1 MTEIKSGILLSY
13 ISLILRFGVGFFLS
27 PFILAHLGPG
37 EYGVYTVA
45 GTIIGWLALCDFGLS
60 ASATKF
66 LSEYQAKGDAAGE
79 AHHMGMILCIFS
91 IMGAFVLVAGIC
103 IFPFLAD
110 IFPKF
115 NAEEMRI
122 CRILYLL
129 TLFNVVVMF
138 PARSLGGVAAS
149 RQKFKV
155 PGLVGVLMA
164 TVNAIGVVILLMN
177 GFRSVG
183 LTVFSVTTGVIGLV
197 WNLYYCFS
205 VLKVR
210 MSWSGWDGPL
220 CRSLFAFSVWMFLDR
235 VIGIMNTGSG
245 SFIIGMTRGAEEITV
260 YSYGMHLFQHFY
272 TASGCIAGFFLPRV
286 VGLVVN
292 GASNAEQTD
301 MMIRVGRAQLIVLA
315 CLFFGIICFG
325 KEFFHLWIGDSLGN
339 RTDDCWFVSV
349 VILIPYG
356 FLLLQALGWQLQQA
370 RNVMKD
376 RVVVLFWSSL
386 LALIVGFVLSI
397 IYGVKGLALGTS
409 ISVILGQGVYMNWYY
424 WRRMK
429 LEIARFFKETLQRAW
444 LWTPL
449 LLGMAWLLNQWIPA
463 EDWFTFFFKIGLFS
477 VFYAIIIFFLYANKT
492 ERKMALSFIQKK
504 SS

>member
-1 MTEIKSGILLSY
+1 MSQIKSGILLSY

-27 PFILAHLGPG
+27 PFILAHLGPS

-45 GTIIGWLALCDFGLS
+45 GVIIGWLALCDFGLS
-60 ASATKF
+60 ASTTKF
-66 LSEYQAKGDAAGE
+66 LSEYQARGDAEGE

-103 IFPFLAD
+103 IFPFLSD

-115 NAEEMRI
+115 NAEEIRI

-129 TLFNVVVMF
+129 TLFNAVVMF
-138 PARSLGGVAAS
+138 PGRALGGVAAS
-149 RQKFKV
+149 RQKFRT
-155 PGLVGVLMA
+155 PGLVGLILSILN
-164 TVNAIGVVILLMN
+164 TIGVVVLLIN
-177 GFRSVG
+177 GVRSVG
-183 LTVFSVTTGVIGLV
+183 LTIFAVSTGVAGLV
-197 WNLYYCFS
+197 WNIYYCFA
-205 VLKVR
+205 VLKAR

-220 CRSLFAFSVWMFLDR
+220 CRSLFAFSIWMFLDK
-235 VIGIMNTGSG
+235 VISIMNTGSG
-245 SFIIGMTRGAEEITV
+245 TFIIGMTQGAEEITV

-272 TASGCIAGFFLPRV
+272 SASGCIAGFFLPRV
-286 VGLVVN
+286 VGLVVH

-325 KEFFHLWIGDSLGN
+325 REFFHLWIGDTLGN

-386 LALIVGFVLSI
+386 FALVVGYVLSI
-397 IYGVKGLALGTS
+397 YWGCRGLAIGTS
-409 ISVILGQGVYMNWYY
+409 ISVILGQGLYMNWYY

-429 LEIARFFKETLQRAW
+429 LEIYRFFKETLQRAW

-449 LLGMAWLLNQWIPA
+449 LLVFAWGLNHWVPA
-463 EDWFTFFFKIGLFS
+463 DNWLTFFSKIGVFTA
-477 VFYAIIIFFLYANKT
+477 FYALIIFCLYANKT
-492 ERKMALSFIQKK
+492 ERQMFLSFIHKK